1 MQPMNQ
7 ISGQIVKKIVANE
20 NIPGGVFAAFAIF
33 DELLPLSYPSY
44 LLPPLPPLLHLS
56 LPNLFL
62 ICHLSVTRI
71 RKTTKKRR
79 KSKLTFC
86 LQVDHQ

>member
-44 LLPPLPPLLHLS
+44 LLPPLPPLIAPEFVTHYAKLVSYLS
-56 LPNLFL
+56 LV
-62 ICHLSVTRI
+62 S
-71 RKTTKKRR
+71 
-79 KSKLTFC
+79 
-86 LQVDHQ
+86 D

>member
-7 ISGQIVKKIVANE
+7 ISGQIVKNIVANE

-56 LPNLFL
+56 LPVTHYTRLVSY
-62 ICHLSVTRI
+62 LSLV
-71 RKTTKKRR
+71 
-79 KSKLTFC
+79 S
-86 LQVDHQ
+86 D

>member
-7 ISGQIVKKIVANE
+7 ISGQIVKNIVANE

-44 LLPPLPPLLHLS
+44 LLTPLPPRIAPEFACYS
-56 LPNLFL
+56 LRQTCFLF
-62 ICHLSVTRI
+62 VT
-71 RKTTKKRR
+71 
-79 KSKLTFC
+79 C
-86 LQVDHQ
+86 Q